1 MSEKIEIDLS
11 KKFPAE
17 FDKSK
22 KIHFIAIGGIGVSAI
37 AKCFLELG
45 FKVSGSDIKENKNT
59 ALLKKMGAEIFIGH
73 KAENIS
79 GAELIIASSAIKI
92 DNPEVIEAQEKNIP
106 IYHRSHGLDAIMRG
120 FGQDK
125 NPIAIGFSGT
135 HGKTTTTGM
144 ASLVFELSEKNPTS
158 IIGGIL
164 PQFDTNAKVGN
175 GGYVIAELDESD
187 GTIVLYSPNIIVVTN
202 LEVDH
207 VDHYTDGFTQLL
219 ETFKTVSANV
229 SDNSKIVL
237 NADDKG
243 CMELQKHTD
252 KTKVIL
258 YSTKETQNA
267 DFYAQNIVLEG
278 LSSSFDVYKKEEYI
292 GRLELSVPGE
302 HNVSN
307 ALSVMISALECG
319 ISFEDIKKSIKQFG
333 GTKRRFEFVGEFNG
347 AKIYDD
353 YAHHP
358 TEIIAT
364 LNSAK
369 QLKKR
374 IVAIFQPHRYS
385 RFKGFWNEFK
395 ESFKDADLLI
405 MTDVYAAG
413 ENFLPEY
420 NSEKF
425 AQEIQNA
432 IYLQG
437 SIDDIKDTISPFLK
451 PDDIVLTIGAG
462 DITQLGYK
470 LCQKP

>member
-1 MSEKIEIDLS
+1 MTEKIEIVLG
-11 KKFPAE
+11 KKFPE
-17 FDKSK
+17 NFEKSQ

-59 ALLKKMGAEIFIGH
+59 ALLKEMGAEIFIGH
-73 KAENIS
+73 NAENIN
-79 GAELIIASSAIKI
+79 GAKLIIASSAIKI
-92 DNPEVIEAQEKNIP
+92 DNPEVIEAKKNNIP
-106 IYHRSHGLDAIMRG
+106 IYHRSHGLEAILRG
-120 FGQDK
+120 FGQPK
-125 NPIAIGFSGT
+125 KPVSVGFSGT

-144 ASLVFELSEKNPTS
+144 ASLVFELSGKNPT
-158 IIGGIL
+158 IVIGGIL
-164 PQFDTNAKVGN
+164 PQLNTNAKVGD

-187 GTIVLYSPNIIVVTN
+187 GTIVLYSPDITVVTN

-219 ETFKTVSANV
+219 ETFKKVAANV
-229 SDNSKIVL
+229 SDTAKILL

-243 CMELQKHTD
+243 CIELYKFTD
-252 KTKVIL
+252 KSKVIL
-258 YSTKETQNA
+258 YSTKDAKQA
-267 DFYAQNIVLEG
+267 DFYAKNIILDG
-278 LSSSFDVYKKEEYI
+278 LSSTFDVYKKDKFL
-292 GRLELSVPGE
+292 GSLELSVPGE

-307 ALSVMISALECG
+307 ALAVMISALECG
-319 ISFEDIKKSIKQFG
+319 ISFEEIKNSIKQFG

-358 TEIIAT
+358 TEVIAT

-369 QLKKR
+369 QLGQR
-374 IVAIFQPHRYS
+374 IVAVFQPHRYS

-395 ESFKDADLLI
+395 ESFKDADMLVV
-405 MTDVYAAG
+405 TDVYAAG
-413 ENFLPEY
+413 EDFLPDF

-425 AQEIQNA
+425 AHQIPNA
-432 IYLQG
+432 IYLKG
-437 SIDDIKDTISPFLK
+437 SIDEIKDTISPCIK

-470 LCQKP
+470 LCQK